1 MGKFHKSILVV
12 GISGVSNGGK
22 TTLANHLK
30 EYFGW
35 KQVHVKVLHQD
46 DYYKE
51 EVDIPVNKAT
61 GILNWDVLE
70 AFDCKSFVEN
80 FDSAL
85 SDLKALAE
93 DSNDIENG
101 VSGFQP
107 KTSVLIIEGILLYN
121 QDVVNKW
128 MDKKYFLTLP
138 YEEAKRRRKLRVYE
152 PPDVPGMFDLSVW
165 PMYLKHVDEIREVHK
180 ISGLQSKDAVFAFV
194 KQDLKHA
201 ITKT

>member
-61 GILNWDVLE
+61 GILNWD
-70 AFDCKSFVEN
+70 
-80 FDSAL
+80 AL